1 MKNIKNKS
9 LKLHIPSNSNNYSNN
24 KKKINQNNKM
34 IDNSKY

>member
-9 LKLHIPSNSNNYSNN
+9 LKLHIPNNNYSNSNN
-24 KKKINQNNKM
+24 KKKINQNSKM